1 MLATQRLNHFSPFST
16 VATVEK
22 GEKWFNRCVANIVQV
37 WSEFLD
43 LPNDEPSD
51 LYEIN

>member
-1 MLATQRLNHFSPFST
+1 MGALSESGVFGDAT

-37 WSEFLD
+37 WREFLD